1 MDAAYGNE
9 RTAAQVSDELRTRL
23 AEVERERD
31 TLTRQVKVLREALE
45 GTDRYDM
52 VLEKHLGQPHIMSKK
67 SVDGAWVLYHEA
79 LAALTSE
86 GAER

>member
-1 MDAAYGNE
+1 MGQP
-9 RTAAQVSDELRTRL
+9 RMRRQLLRDEIATLRTRL

-31 TLTRQVKVLREALE
+31 ALTRQVKVLREALE